1 MITLK
6 STVVLNHDHFNETL
20 MEVVDIKVD
29 EDNIIR
35 YQLSLLS
42 GAPVGIY
49 TASEIRLPFEAN
61 KSVGHRRMEKNS

>member
-1 MITLK
+1 MITLG

-20 MEVVDIKVD
+20 MEVVDVKVD
-29 EDNIIR
+29 EDNVVH

-49 TASEIRLPFEAN
+49 TSSEIRLPFKAE
-61 KSVGHRRMEKNS
+61 KLVGHQQMEKHS